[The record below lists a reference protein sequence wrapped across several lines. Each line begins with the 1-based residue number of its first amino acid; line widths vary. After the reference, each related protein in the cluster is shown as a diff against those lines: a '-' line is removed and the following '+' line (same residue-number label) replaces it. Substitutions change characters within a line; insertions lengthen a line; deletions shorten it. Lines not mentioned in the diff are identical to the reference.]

1 MFEPASCAELIERAK
16 AAFPDAYR
24 IQAATTATAMIDA
37 LEWTWWA
44 TMRNIQNVRLSD
56 VEHEI
61 DLICNLHTHHRALN
75 SAQQREAEAPS
86 LSSS

>member
-1 MFEPASCAELIERAK
+1 MFEPTSSAELIERAK
-16 AAFPDAYR
+16 AAFPDAYC
-24 IQAATTATAMIDA
+24 IQAATTATTMVDA

-61 DLICNLHTHHRALN
+61 DLICELHTYYRAITT
-75 SAQQREAEAPS
+75 AQQRKAEAAS